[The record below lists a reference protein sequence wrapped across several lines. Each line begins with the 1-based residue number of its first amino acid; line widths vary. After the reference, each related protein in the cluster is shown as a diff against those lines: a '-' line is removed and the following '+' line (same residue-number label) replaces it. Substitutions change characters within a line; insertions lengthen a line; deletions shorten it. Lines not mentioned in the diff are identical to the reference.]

1 MPRWGNRANKKF
13 ALAPEGQAYCSK
25 CDSYKPHADFSANKL
40 KHEGRCIHCK
50 ACVHKNY
57 QKHRADRVLK
67 DKTKNYGISAKDYVE
82 LLEKQGHVCAI
93 CGEPETRIHR
103 GSLASFSVDHDHETG
118 KVRGLLCGTCNHGLG
133 YFRDDVELMKNAI
146 EYLNYNGSKP
156 KRKKHDA
163 QMVSKATSQHENLN
177 RIAKGM
183 PKILVGSES
192 DIENLPLFAT
202 N

>member
-1 MPRWGNRANKKF
+1 MGQRANPRF
-13 ALAPEGQAYCSK
+13 SQAIEGHAYCSK
-25 CDSYKPHADFSANKL
+25 CDSYKLNSDFTANK
-40 KHEGRCIHCK
+40 HTEAGRYMHCK
-50 ACVHKNY
+50 KCVRKNY
-57 QKHRADRVLK
+57 DKHKADRVLK
-67 DKTKNYGISAKDYVE
+67 DKTRNYGISAKEYVE

-93 CGEPETRIHR
+93 CGEPETRIHK

-133 YFRDDVELMKNAI
+133 YFRDDVELMNNAI

-163 QMVSKATSQHENLN
+163 KMVSKSTSQNENLN

-192 DIENLPLFAT
+192 DIENLPLFAM